1 MGDYKNF
8 HTVRGYEIIE
18 KERKTL
24 THSMED
30 YLEMIYRISLKN
42 EGVRVNMLSEA
53 LNVQPPSVTKM
64 VQKLT
69 KLGFVNYVKYG
80 AIFLTEKGEKMGKFL
95 LDRHNIIEKFFR
107 TVGLE
112 KDILFNIELMEHNI
126 TKDALIKIDILNNF
140 FRDNPDIE
148 RGFHEYKKSI
158 KSLE

>member
-30 YLEMIYRISLKN
+30 YLEMIYRISLKDG
-42 EGVRVNMLSEA
+42 GVRINILAHA
-53 LNVQPPSVTKM
+53 LNVQPPSATKM

-69 KLGFVNYVKYG
+69 RLGFINYVKYG
-80 AIFLTEKGEKMGKFL
+80 AVFLTEKGEKMGKFL
-95 LDRHNIIEKFFR
+95 LDRHNIIEEFFR

-112 KDILFNIELMEHNI
+112 KDVLFNIELMEHNI
-126 TKDALIKIDILNNF
+126 SKDALSKIEVLNNF

-148 RGFHEYKKSI
+148 REFEEYKK
-158 KSLE
+158 LRRNFV